1 MDEKENQSTL
11 YSNSLGK
18 VDKSYLGSKIS
29 SKIVESKG
37 NQIDAELLQYE
48 THLAKIAEDWQKIQ
62 ETRKISQSE
71 LRAMNEMS
79 VLSKQIAE
87 FEKTKNKDAEEYVR
101 LVEDYARTAL
111 KNEELIFQNRQ
122 KNNELIGDALDQET
136 EHIADLKS
144 NLKYIVKDSKDF
156 AANMENAGKKGEYLK
171 SNLKNLSDSLSK
183 LSMVTGLDSIKK
195 ELQGQSSNS
204 WVDLRNR
211 TSMNMGMTGFG
222 EWERFKNT
230 LVGNVQSMN
239 TSLGKIMYGS
249 DDVKNY
255 VANLSN
261 LGIYDTKMAEAQL
274 QAVIEGN
281 KIAGMSY
288 ETQSAILKIGRR
300 TDNQELLGQVN
311 KTIAT
316 LLNTQI
322 GLSKE
327 QLTKMTEQSVGNADI
342 LSFLGNPQAITQ
354 LTKGKAFLESE
365 YGAGTADAA
374 ENILTDLLNSGVDSK
389 YYASLGGNDII
400 SLAEQD
406 AGKALEM
413 IVQRAQQSN
422 ILNTASNGVY
432 SMNALGSLGVDINTR
447 ALNQAKGSTGKSY
460 DQFLEETSKNGATLN
475 DIAANQWVPLEEQI
489 KNHLRLI
496 ASNFPTLGMFTF
508 QNAFYV
514 ATLAQIALQLKNS
527 AMQTMLLGK
536 IAGDT
541 KVFGKNSSGMT
552 NFLKGTGKF
561 GGLIEKVAGISGAV
575 SLIAGSLMFIK
586 DFVGG
591 WKDPEKYGNK
601 KDFLGKA
608 GSAFAQGIYGDA
620 EGSSSN
626 ALKNAIKW
634 GLIGAGVGTAVPGI
648 GNLAGFLIGGA
659 AGLLFGGIT
668 GSLGA
673 KHGAISNIFSLVNQ
687 DTSKAKGSPAAG
699 KGGTGSPGKY
709 PWVRTSPFGY
719 RTDPITGERGTF
731 HSGVDLAAGGGTPIG
746 ANFAGVVDGKGVDS
760 YGANYVS
767 IKDAAGRSHKYWHLQ
782 APSPLT
788 QGQSVFPG
796 QLIGLMGT
804 TGQSTGNHLHYGIR
818 VGYSGDLTRDYID
831 PEPFITDNLF
841 NVSYTAPVTQTERT
855 EKYEAPSYSRK
866 LVSSN
871 TTQTDKVLARYTSM
885 GAGSPDVVESV
896 NSGFSNLIN
905 KLEEMSSRQDKTE
918 EMLKMIAIPSGTS
931 AYRY

>member
-1 MDEKENQSTL
+1 MNENENQSTL

-48 THLAKIAEDWQKIQ
+48 AHLAKIAEDWQKIQ

-71 LRAMNEMS
+71 LRALNEMS

-87 FEKTKNKDAEEYVR
+87 FEKNKNKDAEEYVR
-101 LVEDYARTAL
+101 LVEDYAKAAL

-136 EHIADLKS
+136 EHLADLKS
-144 NLKYIVKDSKDF
+144 SLKYIVKDSKDF
-156 AANMENAGKKGEYLK
+156 AAHMENAGKKGQYLK
-171 SNLKNLSDSLSK
+171 ENLKNLSDGLGK

-211 TSMNMGMTGFG
+211 TSMNMGMTSSG

-239 TSLGKIMYGS
+239 SSLGKMMYGS
-249 DDVKNY
+249 DDIKNY
-255 VANLSN
+255 MANLSN

-316 LLNTQI
+316 LLNAQI

-327 QLTKMTEQSVGNADI
+327 QLAKMTEQSVANADV

-354 LTKGKAFLESE
+354 LTTGKAFLESE
-365 YGAGTADAA
+365 YGAGTGDAA

-389 YYASLGGNDII
+389 YYAALGGNDII
-400 SLAEQD
+400 NMAQQD

-422 ILNTASNGVY
+422 IMNTASNGVY
-432 SMNALGSLGVDINTR
+432 SMNALGNLGVDANTR
-447 ALNQAKGSTGKSY
+447 ALNQAKGKTGKSY

-489 KNHLRLI
+489 KNYLGLI
-496 ASNFPTLGMFTF
+496 TANFPTLGMFTF

-514 ATLAQIALQLKNS
+514 STLAQIAFQIKES
-527 AMQTMLLGK
+527 VKQTLLLGK

-541 KVFGKNSSGMT
+541 KVFGKNASGMT
-552 NFLKGTGKF
+552 DFLKGTGKF
-561 GGLIEKVAGISGAV
+561 GGMIDKVAGIAGIV
-575 SLIAGSLMFIK
+575 SLIAGSIMFIK

-591 WKDPEKYGNK
+591 WKDTEKYGNK
-601 KDFLGKA
+601 DTLGGKIKS
-608 GSAFAQGIYGDA
+608 GLAQGIYGDM

-634 GLIGAGVGTAVPGI
+634 GLIGAGIGTIVPGI

-673 KHGAISNIFSLVNQ
+673 KNGVISNAFGLVN
-687 DTSKAKGSPAAG
+687 SNKEEAKGSPEAG
-699 KGGTGSPGKY
+699 RGGAGAPGKY
-709 PWVRTSPFGY
+709 PWSRTSPFGY
-719 RTDPITGERGTF
+719 RTHPVTGEKGTF
-731 HSGVDLAAGGGTPIG
+731 HSGVDLASRGGTPIG
-746 ANFAGVVDGKGVDS
+746 SNFAGVVDGKGVDS

-788 QGQSVFPG
+788 KGQSVFPG

-804 TGQSTGNHLHYGIR
+804 TGQSTGNHLHYAIR
-818 VGYSGDLTRDYID
+818 VGHSGVPSRDYID
-831 PEPFITDNLF
+831 PEPYITDNLF
-841 NVSYTAPVTQTERT
+841 NVSYTAPVTQTERA
-855 EKYEAPSYSRK
+855 EQYEAPSYSRK

-871 TTQTDKVLARYTSM
+871 TTQTDEVLARYTSM

-905 KLEEMSSRQDKTE
+905 KLEEISSRQDKTE
-918 EMLKMIAIPSGTS
+918 EMLKMIAIPSGAS

>member
-122 KNNELIGDALDQET
+122 KNNELLGDALDQET
-136 EHIADLKS
+136 EHLADLKS
-144 NLKYIVKDSKDF
+144 SLKYIVKDSKDF
-156 AANMENAGKKGEYLK
+156 AAHMENAGKKGEYLK
-171 SNLKNLSDSLSK
+171 SNLKNLSDSLGK

-230 LVGNVQSMN
+230 LVGNVQAMN
-239 TSLGKIMYGS
+239 TSLGKMMYGS

-432 SMNALGSLGVDINTR
+432 SMNALGSLGVDVNTR

-489 KNHLRLI
+489 KNHLGLI

-508 QNAFYV
+508 QNAF
-514 ATLAQIALQLKNS
+514 
-527 AMQTMLLGK
+527 
-536 IAGDT
+536 
-541 KVFGKNSSGMT
+541 
-552 NFLKGTGKF
+552 
-561 GGLIEKVAGISGAV
+561 
-575 SLIAGSLMFIK
+575 
-586 DFVGG
+586 
-591 WKDPEKYGNK
+591 
-601 KDFLGKA
+601 
-608 GSAFAQGIYGDA
+608 
-620 EGSSSN
+620 
-626 ALKNAIKW
+626 
-634 GLIGAGVGTAVPGI
+634 
-648 GNLAGFLIGGA
+648 
-659 AGLLFGGIT
+659 
-668 GSLGA
+668 
-673 KHGAISNIFSLVNQ
+673 
-687 DTSKAKGSPAAG
+687 
-699 KGGTGSPGKY
+699 
-709 PWVRTSPFGY
+709 
-719 RTDPITGERGTF
+719 
-731 HSGVDLAAGGGTPIG
+731 
-746 ANFAGVVDGKGVDS
+746 
-760 YGANYVS
+760 
-767 IKDAAGRSHKYWHLQ
+767 
-782 APSPLT
+782 
-788 QGQSVFPG
+788 
-796 QLIGLMGT
+796 
-804 TGQSTGNHLHYGIR
+804 
-818 VGYSGDLTRDYID
+818 
-831 PEPFITDNLF
+831 
-841 NVSYTAPVTQTERT
+841 
-855 EKYEAPSYSRK
+855 
-866 LVSSN
+866 
-871 TTQTDKVLARYTSM
+871 
-885 GAGSPDVVESV
+885 
-896 NSGFSNLIN
+896 
-905 KLEEMSSRQDKTE
+905 
-918 EMLKMIAIPSGTS
+918 
-931 AYRY
+931 